1 MNKIKKVLV
10 LSSLSAILPF
20 TIVSCTNETNDGNGR
35 KNNSDKGNKPNNN
48 QKSSD
53 TSNNNTK
60 LKKDEKLNDKANNIN
75 NNKQEDDIDI
85 IDSKKLDEKTIKSI
99 ENQYLDLIEN
109 KAISESFFIGSSLEV
124 IKKLNVKNYKKFVL
138 EAVKRDGGALQFAS
152 EELKKEF
159 GKNRDIMLEVVKWNG
174 NALRYASEELKKDRE
189 VVLEVMKRDYRVALQ
204 YASKELWS
212 DKDVVL
218 EAVKRDYRV
227 LQYASKELWSD
238 KDVVLEVMKQYGDI
252 FLNLFTLFI
261 SDEMKKEFGKNRD
274 IMLEAV
280 KRNGYALQFASEEL
294 KKDKDVVLEAVNQ
307 VGDIFLNEF
316 TSDEL
321 KKEFGKNRDI
331 MLEVVKWNGYA
342 LEDASDELKKDKEF
356 ISKIIKINPYII
368 LSFIHIYG
376 PEKIQLDSSLLNIL
390 YSYKTLNF
398 IDFNYIANISEYK
411 EKNQNKINLS
421 NLLEKVVQHTPSGT
435 YKYEDLKNLI
445 DKSNEDKQNLISILV
460 KEPDLLKYIPYQ
472 FSNDKEFISLI
483 AKQNKDIIKFASRRL
498 QYDEEFI
505 NSIKNN

>member
-20 TIVSCTNETNDGNGR
+20 TIVSCTNGTNNGNDQ
-35 KNNSDKGNKPNNN
+35 KNTNKGKIKPENKEIQNAQDKNENINGQKP
-48 QKSSD
+48 SD
-53 TSNNNTK
+53 TPSADTK
-60 LKKDEKLNDKANNIN
+60 LKKDKNLNDKTNNIK
-75 NNKQEDDIDI
+75 NNKQEDNVDI

-109 KAISESFFIGSSLEV
+109 KAIDESFFIESSLEV

-138 EAVKRDGGALQFAS
+138 EAVKRYG
-152 EELKKEF
+152 
-159 GKNRDIMLEVVKWNG
+159 W
-174 NALRYASEELKKDRE
+174 ALRLASKELWSDKKFVLEAVKQNGYALEYASEELKKDRDI
-189 VVLEVMKRDYRVALQ
+189 VLEAVKRDGHALQ
-204 YASKELWS
+204 YASKELQN
-212 DKDVVL
+212 DKAVVL
-218 EAVKRDYRV
+218 EAVKQDYRA
-227 LQYASKELWSD
+227 LEYASKELRED
-238 KDVVLEVMKQYGDI
+238 KK
-252 FLNLFTLFI
+252 FI
-261 SDEMKKEFGKNRD
+261 SE
-274 IMLEAV
+274 
-280 KRNGYALQFASEEL
+280 
-294 KKDKDVVLEAVNQ
+294 
-307 VGDIFLNEF
+307 
-316 TSDEL
+316 
-321 KKEFGKNRDI
+321 
-331 MLEVVKWNGYA
+331 
-342 LEDASDELKKDKEF
+342 
-356 ISKIIKINPYII
+356 IIKINPYII
-368 LSFIHIYG
+368 LSFINDIRIPG
-376 PEKIQLDSSLLNIL
+376 KIQLDSSLLNIL

-398 IDFNYIANISEYK
+398 IDFNYTTANISEYK

-421 NLLEKVVQHTPSGT
+421 SLLEKVAAHTPGRT